1 MQIKV
6 EKDYLVIDGKP
17 RFIYGGDFSYGRTKR
32 RCWRE
37 RIAKMKATGM
47 NTVTFYTPWI
57 FHEPNEGV
65 WDFKGDHDLAH
76 FIDLI
81 AEAGMFAIF
90 RMGPFVHGEYRNGGL
105 PQWLVDK
112 LGSRVRTN
120 DPEYLELTG
129 RWYEKQLEIVL
140 PRLVTRGGPII
151 LVQLENELGSA
162 GCKGDD
168 IARGAVGAEE
178 NVKHVL
184 HYYKLIRSHGVDIPI
199 VDINKIPDKGTL
211 MDGLVDSGGGYPVN
225 CFGSD
230 GELWPFST
238 GWWDKHERPKVTVE
252 TGCCMFARFYDVP
265 AYRNTNG
272 FQGPII
278 EPEIVE
284 AFVQQNIAEG
294 CNGVNVFVFNDGQH
308 YGPYNE
314 SMTAEAN
321 MNYQAPVTAVGTL
334 RDSYKALKRIG
345 WFVRAFEQDLLRS
358 QPNPGW
364 AKAASYG
371 IPHPGVELGG
381 DLFEGYEKEK
391 ESSSHLAHVK
401 KVEALGRSTTGL
413 NLSES
418 NFFFMRNVKNH
429 GTHWLRDVR
438 VLTNSAKLACEVHQE
453 YPKRVQMELPPGTTK
468 IMPFFVRVA
477 PKTFL
482 EYSTATLLDR
492 RQFGDSVQVIAFAT
506 PDETIETRF
515 AVPAHGDVKCSEGM
529 LAIWESPTTVTV
541 IGTPCSEIR
550 VATIP
555 SPVPVRY
562 VLMDQ
567 KLAGEVWDVES
578 PSGALVAA
586 SNLNILSSSC
596 DGKISTVNYESS
608 ESEFHLYLLSPKCP
622 EISGDFANFNGQ
634 YDAENGIYRGFGK
647 LKTPVPAIDFV
658 RRKNGSQLIL
668 EAEVNPGMLKG
679 CEELILHCEFDG
691 SYGKAFLDDKL
702 ISDHSFG
709 KFLFWEIGLR
719 DCLEKPSKLRIVCD
733 DCRQAEVRVKPV
745 VSGKFTINWR

>member
-1 MQIKV
+1 
-6 EKDYLVIDGKP
+6 
-17 RFIYGGDFSYGRTKR
+17 
-32 RCWRE
+32 
-37 RIAKMKATGM
+37 
-47 NTVTFYTPWI
+47 
-57 FHEPNEGV
+57 
-65 WDFKGDHDLAH
+65 
-76 FIDLI
+76 
-81 AEAGMFAIF
+81 MFAIF

-184 HYYKLIRSHGVDIPI
+184 YYYKLIRNHGVDIPV

-238 GWWDKHERPKVTVE
+238 TWWDKHERPKVTVE

-265 AYRNTNG
+265 AYRNTNS
-272 FQGPII
+272 FQGPILK
-278 EPEIVE
+278 PEIVE

-334 RDSYKALKRIG
+334 RESYKALKRIG

-358 QPNPGW
+358 QPNLGW

-418 NFFFMRNVKNH
+418 NFLFMRNVKNH

-515 AVPAHGDVKCSEGM
+515 AVPAHGEVKCSEGM

-567 KLAGEVWDVES
+567 KMAGEVWDIES

-596 DGKISTVNYESS
+596 DGKASTVNYESS
-608 ESEFHLYLLSPKCP
+608 EFDFYLYLLAPESP
-622 EISGDFANFNGQ
+622 EISGDFVNFSGE
-634 YDAENGIYRGFGK
+634 YDAANGIYRGFGK
-647 LKTPVPAIDFV
+647 LKTTLPVIDFV
-658 RRKNGSQLIL
+658 RRKNNSQLIL
-668 EAEVNPGMLKG
+668 EAEVNPEMLNG
-679 CEELILHCEFDG
+679 CEELFLHCEFDG

-709 KFLFWEIGLR
+709 RFLFWEIGLR
-719 DCLEKPSKLRIVCD
+719 DWLKKPSKLRIVCD
-733 DCRQAEVRVKPV
+733 DCRQIDVKVKPV
-745 VSGKFTINWR
+745 INSNFIIKWK

>member
-1 MQIKV
+1 MDIKV

-32 RCWRE
+32 CCWRE
-37 RIAKMKATGM
+37 RIAKMKACGM

-57 FHEPNEGV
+57 FHEPLEGL
-65 WDFKGDHDLAH
+65 WDFEGDHDLAH

-184 HYYKLIRSHGVDIPI
+184 HYYKLIRSHGVDIPV
-199 VDINKIPDKGTL
+199 VDINKIPDKGSL

-238 GWWDKHERPKVTVE
+238 AWWDKHERPKVTVE
-252 TGCCMFARFYDVP
+252 TGSCMFARFYDVP
-265 AYRNTNG
+265 AYRNTNS

-278 EPEIVE
+278 KPEIVE

-334 RDSYKALKRIG
+334 RESYKALKRIG

-401 KVEALGRSTTGL
+401 KVEVLGRSTTGL

-418 NFFFMRNVKNH
+418 NFLFMRNVKNH

-453 YPKRVQMELPPGTTK
+453 YPKRVQMELPPDTTK

-492 RQFGDSVQVIAFAT
+492 RPFGDSVQVIAFAT
-506 PDETIETRF
+506 LDETIETRF
-515 AVPAHGDVKCSEGM
+515 AVPAHGEVKCSEGM

-567 KLAGEVWDVES
+567 KMAGEVWDIES

-586 SNLNILSSSC
+586 SSLNILSSSC
-596 DGKISTVNYESS
+596 DGNTSMVNYESA
-608 ESEFHLYLLSPKCP
+608 ESDFYLYLLTPECP
-622 EISGDFANFNGQ
+622 ELAGDFVNFSGE
-634 YDAENGIYRGFGK
+634 YDADNGIYRGFGK
-647 LKTPVPAIDFV
+647 LKTTSPVIDFV

-668 EAEVNPGMLKG
+668 EAEVNPEMLNG
-679 CEELILHCEFDG
+679 CEELVLHCEFDG

-719 DCLEKPSKLRIVCD
+719 DWLKQPSKLRIVCD
-733 DCRQAEVRVKPV
+733 DCRQIDVKVKPV
-745 VSGKFTINWR
+745 INSNFSIKWK